1 MNARQAVEQLQRLAR
16 EKGRPVRVRFITRH
30 CGWGACEGFHPV
42 EALVVHPDGRVE
54 HWPSPYGLHSRID
67 PAPSRREVDLK
78 EAARIAARLLQKERT
93 STRNPFLSWERVLDG
108 AKVLEE

>member
-1 MNARQAVEQLQRLAR
+1 MNARQALQRLAR

-42 EALVVHPDGRVE
+42 EALVVHPDGRV
-54 HWPSPYGLHSRID
+54 GLHSRID
-67 PAPSRREVDLK
+67 PVPRGREVDLK

-93 STRNPFLSWERVLDG
+93 STRDPFLSWERVLDG
-108 AKVLEE
+108 AEVLEE